1 MDCSMPG
8 FPVLH
13 HLPELA
19 QTHVHWVMPSNHLI
33 LCCPLRWNKYKIALW
48 GWNEDWGNPYLSFL
62 ALRIYPNM
70 KQQVIRTLF
79 VLALTL
85 MLGSRCF
92 ILKML
97 FNKNPRA
104 TYWPNQKTLSFQ
116 LWSIGNHGSTPASSY
131 LPDPSLHCP
140 PYWCTVVIWN
150 LCDKRSGFS
159 WPFPSWGKFGG
170 LPQRSKSRVLR
181 S

>member
-1 MDCSMPG
+1 MDCSTPG

-33 LCCPLRWNKYKIALW
+33 LCHPLRWNKYKIALW

-70 KQQVIRTLF
+70 KQQVIRTWF
-79 VLALTL
+79 ILALTL
-85 MLGSRCF
+85 MLGSRRF

-97 FNKNPRA
+97 SNKNPRA

-116 LWSIGNHGSTPASSY
+116 LWSIGNHGSTPASSSFAWSFFAPSTILVYCY
-131 LPDPSLHCP
+131 LKSL
-140 PYWCTVVIWN
+140 W
-150 LCDKRSGFS
+150 
-159 WPFPSWGKFGG
+159 
-170 LPQRSKSRVLR
+170 
-181 S
+181 